1 MMRLR
6 NLSSCPSFTLL
17 PAAKAV
23 DRRTLRNALR
33 ERTAN
38 AFVKLF
44 DSGLWFSYLSL
55 AEFGRPDKHQQVC
68 HRYDYSEHAT
78 FGEGL

>member
-23 DRRTLRNALR
+23 DRRTLQNALR

-55 AEFGRPDKHQQVC
+55 AELDDQISIN
-68 HRYDYSEHAT
+68 RYAT
-78 FGEGL
+78 GTIILNMRRSGKD